1 MIQPIQPTQPNNNKP
16 ASVSILHMNDF
27 HAKLPNLERMYTAS
41 QMFDSFETSADKLKL
56 SSGDDGLGEDPVL
69 SRAVSKM
76 LDMIGITKR
85 QNGNHEFDVV
95 PSVHAENAKSSNYQ
109 ELGAVNIHAKDTSPL
124 KDVMVRSAIEEH
136 NGNKYGIVGIG
147 PSDMFKRLK
156 DGVSKGDLTVD
167 DLPTTIANLQKEVD
181 KLKSQGV
188 NKIFLLSHSG
198 YTNDIQIAQQTR
210 GIDVILGGH
219 SHDLIKDVKEGK
231 NLFYNLDNEPVV
243 ITQSGKD
250 GEYFGVL
257 NVDFDEN
264 GVIKSV
270 QNNVI
275 PTNIFARTLPA
286 KYVVEQI
293 IGKPEHVGEIN
304 SVPPVPANRLIEN
317 NPHGNFLVDAMR
329 KELGVDVALLNAANI
344 RGNFETGKVDTR
356 KVSEIT
362 PFKNNL
368 VVAKINEKELVDAI
382 KLGGRS
388 FVHPDNKPGIVM
400 VSGLKYTMNDKGELL
415 KLDYVDDNGKETPI
429 DINNPNPNKI
439 LRVAMDDFYATG
451 GDGFSMLNKKHEA
464 EAVYNF
470 DKDKLACD
478 YIKKQNG
485 PVDIVDDKRINI
497 VKSN

>member
-1 MIQPIQPTQPNNNKP
+1 MIQPVQSAQPNSTTK
-16 ASVSILHMNDF
+16 ASIFYMNDF
-27 HAKLPNLERMYTAS
+27 HAKLPNLERVYTAS
-41 QMFDSFETSADKLKL
+41 QMFDTFETSADKLKL

-69 SRAVSKM
+69 SKAVSKM

-85 QNGNHEFDVV
+85 QTGNHEFDVR
-95 PSVHAENAKSSNYQ
+95 PSVHAENAKNAKYQ

-124 KDVMVRSAIEEH
+124 KDTLVRSAIEVH

-156 DGVSKGDLTVD
+156 DGVSKDDLTVD
-167 DLPTTIANLQKEVD
+167 DLPTTIANLQNEVD

-198 YTNDIQIAQQTR
+198 YTNDIQIAKQTR

-219 SHDLIKDVKEGK
+219 SHDLIKGVEKDK
-231 NLFYNLDNEPVV
+231 NLFYNLDNEPVI
-243 ITQSGKD
+243 ITQAGKD
-250 GEYFGVL
+250 GEYFGIL
-257 NVDFDEN
+257 NVDFDSN
-264 GVIKSV
+264 GIIKSV

-275 PTNIFARTLPA
+275 PTSRFNRTLPA
-286 KYVVEQI
+286 KFAVEQI

-304 SVPPVPANRLIEN
+304 SVPPVPENRLIEN

-329 KELGVDVALLNAANI
+329 KELGVDIALLNAANI
-344 RGNFETGKVDTR
+344 RGNFEKGKVDTR

-368 VVAKINEKELVDAI
+368 VVAKISEKELVDAI

-400 VSGLKYTMNDKGELL
+400 VSGLKYTMDDKGKLL
-415 KLDYVDDNGKETPI
+415 KLDYVDDNGAETPI
-429 DINNPNPNKI
+429 DIDNPNPNKF

-451 GDGFSMLNKKHEA
+451 GDGFAMLNKKHEA
-464 EAVYNF
+464 EAVYEF

-497 VKSN
+497 VKSI

>member
-1 MIQPIQPTQPNNNKP
+1 MIQSVQSTQPNNTTKT
-16 ASVSILHMNDF
+16 SIFYMNDF
-27 HAKLPNLERMYTAS
+27 HAKLPNLERVYTAS
-41 QMFDSFETSADKLKL
+41 QMFDTFETSADKLKL

-69 SRAVSKM
+69 SKAVSKM
-76 LDMIGITKR
+76 LDMSGITKR
-85 QNGNHEFDVV
+85 QTGNHEFDVK
-95 PSVHAENAKSSNYQ
+95 PSIHAENAKTAKYQ

-124 KDVMVRSAIEEH
+124 KDIMVNSAIEEH

-156 DGVSKGDLTVD
+156 DGVSKADIAVD
-167 DLPTTIANLQKEVD
+167 DFPTTLANLQKEVD

-198 YTNDIQIAQQTR
+198 YTNDIQIAKQTR
-210 GIDVILGGH
+210 GIDVILGGR
-219 SHDLIKDVKEGK
+219 SHDLIKDVQDGK
-231 NLFYNLDNEPVV
+231 NLFYNLDNEPVI
-243 ITQSGKD
+243 ITQAGKD
-250 GEYFGVL
+250 GEYFGIL
-257 NVDFDEN
+257 NVEFDSN

-275 PTNIFARTLPA
+275 PTSLFNRTLPA
-286 KYVVEQI
+286 KFAVEQI

-304 SVPPVPANRLIEN
+304 SAPPGPGNRLIEN

-329 KELGVDVALLNAANI
+329 KELGVDIALLNAANI
-344 RGNFETGKVDTR
+344 RGNFEKGKIDTR

-368 VVAKINEKELVDAI
+368 VVAKISEKELVDAI

-415 KLDYVDDNGKETPI
+415 KLGYVDDNGVETPI
-429 DINNPNPNKI
+429 DINNPNPDKI

-451 GDGFSMLNKKHEA
+451 GDGFNMLNKKHEA
-464 EAVYNF
+464 EAVYEF

-478 YIKKQNG
+478 YIKRQNG
-485 PVDIVDDKRINI
+485 PVDIIDDKRIQI
-497 VKSN
+497 VKA

>member
-1 MIQPIQPTQPNNNKP
+1 MITNSLNPYNPGNNNTKT
-16 ASVSILHMNDF
+16 SILYMNDF
-27 HAKLPNLERMYTAS
+27 HAKLPNLERLYTAS
-41 QMFDSFETSADKLKL
+41 KAFDSFETNADKLKL
-56 SSGDDGLGEDPVL
+56 SSGDDGLGEDPIL
-69 SRAVSKM
+69 SKAVSKL

-85 QNGNHEFDVV
+85 QTGNHEFDVI
-95 PSVHAENAKSSNYQ
+95 PSVHAENAKNAKYQ
-109 ELGAVNIHAKDTSPL
+109 ELGNINIHTKSSSPL
-124 KDVMVRSAIEEH
+124 NGIMARSAIEIH

-156 DGVSKGDLTVD
+156 DGVSKDDLTID
-167 DLPTTIANLQKEVD
+167 DINTTIANLQKEVD

-198 YTNDIQIAQQTR
+198 YTNDIQIAKQTR

-219 SHDLIKDVKEGK
+219 SHDLLEGVTENK
-231 NLFYNLDNEPVV
+231 NLFYNLDNEPVI
-243 ITQSGKD
+243 ITQAGKD
-250 GEYFGVL
+250 GEYFGIL
-257 NVDFDEN
+257 NLEFDDK
-264 GVIKSV
+264 GIIKSV

-275 PTNIFARTLPA
+275 PTSIFNRPLPVKHA
-286 KYVVEQI
+286 VEEI
-293 IGKPEHVGEIN
+293 IGKPEHVGVIN
-304 SVPPVPANRLIEN
+304 SVPPAPKNRLIEN

-329 KELGVDVALLNAANI
+329 KELGVDIALLNAANI
-344 RGNFETGKVDTR
+344 RGNFEKGKVDTR

-415 KLDYVDDNGKETPI
+415 KLSYVDDNGNEKAI
-429 DINNPNPNKI
+429 DINNPNPDKI

-478 YIKKQNG
+478 YIKKINE
-485 PVDIVDDKRINI
+485 PVNIVDDKRIEI
-497 VKSN
+497 VKS

>member
-1 MIQPIQPTQPNNNKP
+1 MIQPVQSAQPNSTTK
-16 ASVSILHMNDF
+16 ASIFYMNDF
-27 HAKLPNLERMYTAS
+27 HAKLPNLERVYTAS
-41 QMFDSFETSADKLKL
+41 QMFDTFETSADKLKL

-69 SRAVSKM
+69 SKAVSKM

-85 QNGNHEFDVV
+85 QTGNHEFDVR
-95 PSVHAENAKSSNYQ
+95 PSVHAENAKNAKYQ

-124 KDVMVRSAIEEH
+124 KDTLVRSAIEVH

-156 DGVSKGDLTVD
+156 DGVSKDDLTVD
-167 DLPTTIANLQKEVD
+167 DLPTTIANLQNEVD

-198 YTNDIQIAQQTR
+198 YTNDIQIAKQTR

-219 SHDLIKDVKEGK
+219 SHDLIKGVEKDK
-231 NLFYNLDNEPVV
+231 NLFYNLDNEPVI
-243 ITQSGKD
+243 ITQAGKD
-250 GEYFGVL
+250 GEYFGIL
-257 NVDFDEN
+257 NVDFDSN
-264 GVIKSV
+264 GIIKSV

-275 PTNIFARTLPA
+275 PTSRFNRTLPA
-286 KYVVEQI
+286 KFAVEQI

-304 SVPPVPANRLIEN
+304 SVPPVPENRLIEN

-329 KELGVDVALLNAANI
+329 KELGVDIALLNAANI
-344 RGNFETGKVDTR
+344 RGNFEKGKVDTR

-368 VVAKINEKELVDAI
+368 VVAKISEKELVDAI

-400 VSGLKYTMNDKGELL
+400 VSGLKYTMDDKGKLL
-415 KLDYVDDNGKETPI
+415 KLDYVDDNGAETPI
-429 DINNPNPNKI
+429 DIDNPNPNKF

-451 GDGFSMLNKKHEA
+451 GDGFVMLNKKHEA
-464 EAVYNF
+464 EAVYEF

-497 VKSN
+497 VKSI

>member
-1 MIQPIQPTQPNNNKP
+1 MIQPVQNYQTNNKP

-41 QMFDSFETSADKLKL
+41 RAFDSFETSADKLKF
-56 SSGDDGLGEDPVL
+56 SSGDDALGEDPVL
-69 SRAVSKM
+69 SRAVSKI
-76 LDMIGITKR
+76 LDMIGITQR
-85 QNGNHEFDVV
+85 QNGNHEFDVN
-95 PSVHAENAKSSNYQ
+95 PAVHLENAKNARYQ
-109 ELGAVNIHAKDTSPL
+109 ELGAINIHAKETSPL
-124 KDVMVRSAIEEH
+124 NGIMARSAIEIH

-156 DGVSKGDLTVD
+156 DGVSKDDLSVD
-167 DLPTTIANLQKEVD
+167 DLPTTIINLQQEVD
-181 KLKSQGV
+181 RLKEQGV

-198 YTNDIQIAQQTR
+198 YTNDVQIARQTR

-219 SHDLIKDVKEGK
+219 SHDLFEGVQEGK

-243 ITQSGKD
+243 ITQGGKD
-250 GEYFGVL
+250 GEYFGIL

-264 GVIKSV
+264 GIIQTV

-275 PTNIFARTLPA
+275 PTSIFNRTLPA
-286 KYVVEQI
+286 KYVVENI

-304 SVPPVPANRLIEN
+304 SVAPAPVNRLIEN

-329 KELGVDVALLNAANI
+329 KELGVDIALLNAANI
-344 RGNFETGKVDTR
+344 RGNFEKGKVDTR
-356 KVSEIT
+356 KVAEIT

-388 FVHPDNKPGIVM
+388 FIHPDNKPGIVM

-429 DINNPNPNKI
+429 DINNPNPDKI
-439 LRVAMDDFYATG
+439 LRAAMDDFYATG

-464 EAVYNF
+464 EAVFDF

-478 YIKKQNG
+478 YIRKQNG
-485 PVDIVDDKRINI
+485 AVDIVDDERIKI
-497 VKSN
+497 VKTAV